1 MRFFVIE
8 KRLTTRRITALKLQK
23 RNHQRVN
30 VYLDGEYAFGL
41 ARIVAAWLTVGVE
54 LSEEKITQL
63 QVEDEREMAYQRALN
78 LINYRPRAESE
89 IRQNLRRHNLEE
101 GTIQSVMERLRAS
114 GLVDDAGFAQT
125 WVDNRTD
132 LRPRSRRALAF
143 ELKQRGVSADIIDS
157 TLDHVDDSTMAYQ
170 AAHRQ
175 APKIKIS
182 EWREFR
188 LKMLRYLAQ
197 RGFSYEVSA
206 EAARQVWEESQKAEQ
221 LTDEGVNL

>member
-1 MRFFVIE
+1 M
-8 KRLTTRRITALKLQK
+8 TRRITALKLQK

-41 ARIVAAWLTVGVE
+41 ARIVAAWLAVGAE
-54 LSEEKITQL
+54 LSDEKIGQL
-63 QVEDEREMAYQRALN
+63 QAEDQRELAYQRALD
-78 LINYRPRAESE
+78 LINFRPRTEVE
-89 IRQNLRRHNLEE
+89 ICQNLHSHKMEE
-101 GTIQSVMERLRAS
+101 EIIQYVLERLKEN
-114 GLVDDAGFAQT
+114 GLVNDAGFAQI
-125 WVDNRTD
+125 WVDNRAE

-143 ELKQRGVSADIIDS
+143 ELRQHGVDSDIIEQ
-157 TLDHVDDSTMAYQ
+157 TLDNVDDSAMAYQ
-170 AAHRQ
+170 AAQRQ
-175 APKIKIS
+175 AQKIKNY

-206 EAARQVWEESQKAEQ
+206 EATHRTWDEMHNTEQ

>member
-1 MRFFVIE
+1 MN
-8 KRLTTRRITALKLQK
+8 RRITALKLQK

-41 ARIVAAWLTVGVE
+41 ARIVAAWLAVGTE
-54 LSEEKITQL
+54 LSDEKIAQL
-63 QVEDEREMAYQRALN
+63 QADDQREAAYQRALN
-78 LINYRPRAESE
+78 LINFRPRTEVE
-89 IRQNLRRHNLEE
+89 IRQNLQRHKMEE
-101 GTIQSVMERLRAS
+101 EIIQYVLQRLKEN
-114 GLVDDAGFAQT
+114 GLVNDAGFAQS
-125 WVDNRTD
+125 WVDNRAE

-143 ELKQRGVSADIIDS
+143 ELRQRGVDTAIIEQ
-157 TLDHVDDSTMAYQ
+157 TIDHVDDSAMAYQ
-170 AAHRQ
+170 AALRQ
-175 APKIKIS
+175 AHKIKNL

-206 EAARQVWEESQKAEQ
+206 EAARRVWEEQENREL

>member
-1 MRFFVIE
+1 M
-8 KRLTTRRITALKLQK
+8 TRRITALKLQK

-41 ARIVAAWLTVGVE
+41 ARILAAWLAVGTE
-54 LSEEKITQL
+54 LSDEKIAQL
-63 QVEDEREMAYQRALN
+63 QAEDQREMAYQRALN
-78 LINYRPRAESE
+78 LISFRPRTEVE
-89 IRQNLRRHNLEE
+89 IRQNLRRHNMEE
-101 GTIQSVMERLRAS
+101 ETIQYVLERLKDN
-114 GLVDDAGFAQT
+114 GLVNDAGFAQI
-125 WVDNRTD
+125 WVDNRAE

-143 ELKQRGVSADIIDS
+143 ELKQRGVDSAIIEQ
-157 TLDHVDDSTMAYQ
+157 TLDKVDDSAMAYQ

-175 APKIKIS
+175 AHKIKNY

-197 RGFSYEVSA
+197 RGFAYEDSA
-206 EAARQVWEESQKAEQ
+206 EAARRIWEELHNTEQ